1 MNMRKFSLVLLL
13 ASPFLFFYSCRQQG
27 EEQAENIF
35 PKGAV
40 VSAHPAASAAGVEIL
55 KKGGNAVDA
64 AVATGFALAVCYP
77 PAGNIGGGGFMVI
90 RFADGTATTLDYRE
104 KAPGKAFEKMFQDAE
119 GQVRKGEST
128 DSYLASGVPGSV
140 DGMIQ
145 AQEKY
150 GKLTLQEVM
159 APAIRLAEDGFPL
172 TRKQASSL
180 NHARKAFLR
189 ANKVPP
195 VFVRDTPW
203 KAGDT
208 LVQKDLAHTLRLIR
222 DHGRDG
228 FYSGPVAEALVRQ
241 MEEGGGWITLEDL
254 AAYHSVWREPITG
267 TWKGYRIISMP
278 PPSSGGVAL
287 LQLLRMTDPYPL
299 EKWGWNTP
307 PTVNVMAEA
316 EKRVYADRARY
327 LGDPD
332 FVKVPVE
339 GLISEKYCRERMK
352 DFTPGKVTP
361 SDSIFAGDPPGYE
374 SEETTHY
381 SVVDATGN
389 AVSVTTTLNR
399 SYGNKVV
406 VNGAGFLLNNE
417 MDDFS
422 IKPGYPN
429 SFGLIGGKANAIE
442 AGKRMLSSMTP
453 TIVEKNGKLFM
464 VVGSPGGSTIITSVF
479 QTILNVTEH
488 GMSMQDAVNAGRFH
502 HQWKPDMIFYEA
514 NAFTPSDTLAL
525 KDMGYVL
532 HLRGSIG
539 RVDAIRVTEEGQKE
553 TGADPRGDDS
563 AAGY

>member
-1 MNMRKFSLVLLL
+1 MLL
-13 ASPFLFFYSCRQQG
+13 ATPFLFFYSCRQQG
-27 EEQAENIF
+27 GEQEGNVF
-35 PKGAV
+35 RQGAV

-90 RFADGTATTLDYRE
+90 RFADGRATTLDYRE

-119 GQVRKGEST
+119 GQVRKGESIN
-128 DSYLASGVPGSV
+128 SYLASGVPGSV
-140 DGMIQ
+140 DGMIK
-145 AQEKY
+145 AHKKY
-150 GKLTLQEVM
+150 GKLPLEEVM

-172 TRKQASSL
+172 TKKQASSL
-180 NHARKAFLR
+180 NHARKSFLR

-195 VFVRDTPW
+195 VFVRDAPW

-208 LVQKDLAHTLRLIR
+208 LVQKDLAQTLRLIR

-254 AAYHSVWREPITG
+254 KAYHSVWREPVTG
-267 TWKGYRIISMP
+267 NWKAYRIISMP

-287 LQLLRMTDPYPL
+287 LQLLRMTEPYPL

-332 FVKVPVE
+332 FVEVPVE

-352 DFTPGKVTP
+352 DFTPGEVTP
-361 SDSIFAGDPPGYE
+361 SDSIYAGDPPGYE

-381 SVVDATGN
+381 SVVDAAGN

-406 VNGAGFLLNNE
+406 VKDAGFLLNNE

-442 AGKRMLSSMTP
+442 PGKRMLSSMTP

-532 HLRGSIG
+532 YMRGSIG
-539 RVDAIRVTEEGQKE
+539 RVDAVRVTEDGQKE
-553 TGADPRGDDS
+553 TGADPRGDDT